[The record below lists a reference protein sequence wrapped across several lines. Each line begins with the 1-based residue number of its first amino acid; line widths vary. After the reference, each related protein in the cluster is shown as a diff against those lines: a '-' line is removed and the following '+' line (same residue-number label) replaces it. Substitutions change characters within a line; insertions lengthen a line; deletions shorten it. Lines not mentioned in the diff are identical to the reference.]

1 MAAGRRSVRSSRAVR
16 RRGASVTASAADG
29 AAGKCWLVGS
39 GPGAPDLLTIRA
51 ARLLEK
57 AEVLIYD
64 ELGAEGLLDEY
75 ASPDS
80 RKVYVGKRGGRQSI
94 TQKEINALLVD
105 ACLEGR
111 RVVRLKGGCPAVFS
125 RCSEEL
131 EALTS
136 AGIEIELVPGISS
149 ALSAPLFA
157 GFPLTQKDIG
167 RHFVVTSAHSPD
179 KLNWEHLSAIDT
191 IVILMGGAKIPDIVT
206 RLKAAGRDPSTPVC
220 IIRWAGTDKQQVW
233 RGCIDNIVDI
243 TQGESLSPCII
254 VVGQVAGSV

>member
-1 MAAGRRSVRSSRAVR
+1 MSVTAANNLNKPRMAAGRRSVRSSRAVR

-111 RVVRLKGGCPAVFS
+111 RVVRLKGGCPA
-125 RCSEEL
+125 
-131 EALTS
+131 
-136 AGIEIELVPGISS
+136 IELVPGISS